1 MPCNIRKIINY
12 ENISQEI
19 VKASNLDQIY
29 LSSDVPGRDFS
40 LAHMSI
46 LINLTYLENAHQ
58 LKQNSEK

>member
-1 MPCNIRKIINY
+1 M
-12 ENISQEI
+12 
-19 VKASNLDQIY
+19 
-29 LSSDVPGRDFS
+29 PGRDFS